1 MAVNLAP
8 GAFGA
13 GYQAF
18 TSGGLPLNG
27 GLINTYLAGTS
38 TPVATYTSSTGL
50 VQNANPIVLN
60 SDGRQPNEI
69 WVTSGY
75 AYKFVLTDSLSNIIQ
90 TFDNLIGINDTSG
103 LNLSGSEWLSSGLTP
118 TYISATSFSVS
129 GNQTAIL
136 QVGRRLQTTN
146 TGGTIYSTIV
156 ASSFGAGI
164 TTVTVVNDSG
174 TLDSGLS
181 VVNYGILSASNPSI
195 PIETYLYSVAGTNTI
210 TAVGAIVNYHLNQ
223 EFVFIPAATNTGATT
238 LNVNGLGAKN
248 VYFGNAACV
257 GGELMINVPVKIFYD
272 GTQFQIITPALR
284 SKIITFTRNL
294 TTATGNVSYTGVGFQ
309 PTSIILFGGINANG
323 IATYIGFS
331 DSGRYAADLYLDSTA
346 TSTVGTAGGGAII
359 ITTTATTAFQE
370 ATLLSYDAD
379 GFTLSWTKT
388 NLPTGTVTYYALCLR

>member
-129 GNQTAIL
+129 GTQTA
-136 QVGRRLQTTN
+136 
-146 TGGTIYSTIV
+146 
-156 ASSFGAGI
+156 
-164 TTVTVVNDSG
+164 TVTVVNDSG